1 MKSLCCMVLFFTIRL
16 SSRFVMASL
25 TIDWSD
31 SSNNLAA
38 DSPLGRKLL
47 SQARR
52 LEQGIDNAAHE
63 STLTWL
69 SGYSIKFQA
78 CHHIQQWNDEVDDK
92 SNVRIKMKR
101 LVRFRL
107 CPSHACTSHNTGG
120 CLDGYGDY
128 IIDLQ
133 SFMDAY
139 FEATKQATDYECN
152 KYYNKNCNCDY
163 DDEHNDKDHD
173 QHDERMDAE
182 TCAYDCYAAAGL
194 EKSCTDRNPHY
205 YDDAYQIEEF
215 EPSQYMECARFHWNL
230 RNQTNDSAGQRFLQG
245 GEADDASATYYIG
258 PFCRHQGGT
267 VMLGMFT
274 DDTCSQFADENRGRD
289 TFRDISGGLEL
300 PYSRVS
306 LIGSKCISCLNQDD
320 APEGDQ
326 DDDGDDGQK
335 NIALDA
341 CQSIY
346 SEAGK
351 CELRFG
357 QGVLERPNTS
367 ACRYIQGIKN
377 VRQDG
382 IATGH
387 SGPNGIV
394 NLFIVLFAV
403 ACAALGQY
411 IQYLRKI
418 LKHKKIARA
427 LLP

>member
-1 MKSLCCMVLFFTIRL
+1 M
-16 SSRFVMASL
+16 
-25 TIDWSD
+25 D
-31 SSNNLAA
+31 
-38 DSPLGRKLL
+38 G
-47 SQARR
+47 
-52 LEQGIDNAAHE
+52 
-63 STLTWL
+63 
-69 SGYSIKFQA
+69 
-78 CHHIQQWNDEVDDK
+78 K

-107 CPSHACTSHNTGG
+107 CPSHACTSHNAGG

-128 IIDLQ
+128 IIDLR

-152 KYYNKNCNCDY
+152 KYYNKNCNCDDDDY
-163 DDEHNDKDHD
+163 DD
-173 QHDERMDAE
+173 DEYDESLDAYE

-205 YDDAYQIEEF
+205 DDSYQIEEF
-215 EPSQYMECARFHWNL
+215 EPSQYMECARFHWN
-230 RNQTNDSAGQRFLQG
+230 QHDKGNDTRIERFLEG
-245 GEADDASATYYIG
+245 AEVDDSSATYYVG

-274 DDTCSQFADENRGRD
+274 DDTCSQFADDNRGRD
-289 TFRDISGGLEL
+289 TFRNLSGGLEL

-306 LIGSKCISCLNQDD
+306 LVGSKCISCMNQDN
-320 APEGDQ
+320 ALEGDQ
-326 DDDGDDGQK
+326 ADDDVDDGQK
-335 NIALDA
+335 NIALDV

-382 IATGH
+382 IATGY

-403 ACAALGQY
+403 SCAALGQY
-411 IQYLRKI
+411 IQYLQNI
-418 LKHKKIARA
+418 MKHKKIARV
-427 LLP
+427 LLPE